1 MIWLYVG
8 GTSIRLSGVVSL
20 FTEGML
26 LRVYI
31 SETSVIDG
39 QPAYRYLAQFFRKH
53 GFPGCT
59 VYRGLIG
66 YGHEKDTKM
75 FDVYRQALD
84 IPVVVEVADTG
95 ERVMGIRDEVAR
107 LVEHGLVVTQPL
119 SMCRKAP

>member
-1 MIWLYVG
+1 M
-8 GTSIRLSGVVSL
+8 

-31 SETSVIDG
+31 SETALIDG
-39 QPAYRYLAQFFRKH
+39 QPAYRYMAQYFRRH

-75 FDVYRQALD
+75 FDVYRQTLE
-84 IPVVVEVADTG
+84 IPVVVDVVDTA
-95 ERVMGIRDEVAR
+95 EQVLKIRDEVAR
-107 LVEHGLVVTQPL
+107 LVEHGLVITQPL
-119 SMCRKAP
+119 DMCRNVPP

>member
-1 MIWLYVG
+1 MFL
-8 GTSIRLSGVVSL
+8 
-20 FTEGML
+20 EGML

-31 SETSVIDG
+31 SETAVIDG
-39 QPAYRYLAQFFRKH
+39 LPAYQYLAQFFRKH

-75 FDVYRQALD
+75 FDVFRQALD
-84 IPVVVEVADTG
+84 IPVIVDVVDTR
-95 ERVMGIRDEVAR
+95 ERVMDIRDEVER

-119 SMCRKAP
+119 SMCRKVP

>member
-1 MIWLYVG
+1 M
-8 GTSIRLSGVVSL
+8 SIQLSGMVTMYS
-20 FTEGML
+20 EGML
-26 LRVYI
+26 LRVYL
-31 SETSVIDG
+31 SETAMIDG
-39 QPAYRYLAQFFRKH
+39 VPAYRHLTQFFRKH

-84 IPVVVEVADTG
+84 IPIVVDVVDTG

-107 LVEHGLVVTQPL
+107 LVEHGLVITQPL
-119 SMCRKAP
+119 SLCRKVP